1 MRRVKLRSRRKFC
14 PSDFFA
20 RKSWA
25 AMTSRSAGNPS
36 ALGIGH
42 LRRHADSGNH
52 AARVGLAC
60 PGNVERRAVVWRGA
74 NDRKAERD
82 VYALP
87 ERQRLDRY
95 QRLVVIHAKRRIVM

>member
-42 LRRHADSGNH
+42 LRRHANSGHH
-52 AARVGLAC
+52 AARVGLARA
-60 PGNVERRAVVWRGA
+60 GNVERRAVVGRGA

-87 ERQRLDRY
+87 KRERLDRD
-95 QRLVVIHAKRRIVM
+95 QRLIVIRS